1 MSLPLG
7 MDDELDEERDLLRSV
22 GKAREIPDAFENC
35 PQSYLEATHHPYAP
49 FTGDTIH
56 WNSWVYDDATT
67 CANASAPALPGIGSW
82 SAPAMLC
89 YPRPNTSMHRIRP
102 VRALVRISFHGIGSV
117 AIM

>member
-67 CANASAPALPGIGSW
+67 CANASSPALPGIGSW
-82 SAPAMLC
+82 SAPVMLC
-89 YPRPNTSMHRIRP
+89 YPRPTKACIASDQYGRSLESPTMGL
-102 VRALVRISFHGIGSV
+102 ALLR
-117 AIM
+117 